1 MNADNPS
8 GTTWPVLW
16 RGVRK
21 GMGTFWLLMRVMI
34 PVYVIVTLLG
44 HTPVLPALA
53 RFFQPAMSIW
63 HLPGDAALAMVLGHF
78 VNLYSALAV
87 IAAGKW
93 DATAVTV
100 AAIILG
106 VSHNHILESAILK
119 QMRAPTVL
127 LVALRLVVG
136 WSLGW
141 VVAVLIA

>member
-1 MNADNPS
+1 MSVANPPS
-8 GTTWPVLW
+8 PIRSVLW

-21 GMGTFWLLMRVMI
+21 GLGTFWILMRVMI
-34 PVYVIVTLLG
+34 PVYIIVTLLG

-53 RFFQPAMSIW
+53 RFFQPAMGIW

-93 DATAVTV
+93 NATAVTV

-106 VSHNHILESAILK
+106 VSHNHILETAILK
-119 QMRAPTVL
+119 QMRAPAAV
-127 LVALRLVVG
+127 LVALRLIVG

-141 VVAVLIA
+141 MIAVIIV

>member
-1 MNADNPS
+1 
-8 GTTWPVLW
+8 
-16 RGVRK
+16 
-21 GMGTFWLLMRVMI
+21 MRVMI

-53 RFFQPAMSIW
+53 RFFQPAMAIW

-93 DATAVTV
+93 NPAAVTV

-106 VSHNHILESAILK
+106 VSHNHILESVILR
-119 QMRAPTVL
+119 QMRAPTAV

-136 WSLGW
+136 WTLGW
-141 VVAVLIA
+141 LVGMMIA